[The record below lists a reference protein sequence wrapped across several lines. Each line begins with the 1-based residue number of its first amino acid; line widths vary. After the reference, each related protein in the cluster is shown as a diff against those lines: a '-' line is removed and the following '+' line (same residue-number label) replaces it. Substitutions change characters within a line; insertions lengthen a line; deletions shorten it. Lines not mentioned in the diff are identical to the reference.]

1 MTANP
6 FFRRTA
12 CILCF
17 LVCMCLPCSSN
28 PQGDFTEN
36 WWENNTLI
44 AKGHGFPPKKA
55 ASPDQARILA
65 RRAAIVD
72 GYRRLA
78 EKAKSI
84 RITAE
89 KTLGVQI
96 DKDSVTK
103 EKINALI
110 HDAKV
115 LSIEFDNK
123 GVCTVILSVPL
134 YGVKDSIANVA
145 LSPVD
150 KENFPLPTNNNA
162 AQGNYTGLI
171 IDCGDADLNPVLL
184 PTIRNENNQAVYAYN
199 NLDYDKI
206 ISNGMIGYVKK
217 DSRVGGNFF
226 SVCAAKDI
234 SRAGSN
240 PLVIKATALSD
251 DNTCPV
257 VSTSDADKILA
268 ENQLSHFLDEG
279 AVVFTGYRVGGVRA

>member
-1 MTANP
+1 MKANP
-6 FFRRTA
+6 FFRRMT
-12 CILCF
+12 CIIF
-17 LVCMCLPCSSN
+17 FFVCMCLPCSSN

-36 WWENNTLI
+36 WWENNMLI
-44 AKGHGFPPKKA
+44 VKGYGFPPSNA
-55 ASPDQARILA
+55 ATPDQTRTLA

-72 GYRRLA
+72 GYRKLA
-78 EKAKSI
+78 EKAKAI

-89 KTLGVQI
+89 KTLGGQI
-96 DKDSVTK
+96 ATDSVAK
-103 EKINALI
+103 EKVNALI
-110 HDAKV
+110 NGAKV
-115 LSIEFDNK
+115 LSTEFDDK
-123 GVCTVILSVPL
+123 GVCTVVLSVPL
-134 YGVKDSIANVA
+134 YGVKDSIANIVFRPVA
-145 LSPVD
+145 
-150 KENFPLPTNNNA
+150 KENFPLPSENNI

-206 ISNGMIGYVKK
+206 VSSGMVNYIRKS
-217 DSRVGGNFF
+217 SRVSSNFF
-226 SVCAAKDI
+226 STCVAKDI

-257 VSTSDADKILA
+257 VSTSDADRILA
-268 ENQLSHFLDEG
+268 ENQISHFLDEG